1 MSDQNLLKSKKE
13 QVHEL
18 RQKGYVIVKGL
29 VSKERCDAMRAV
41 ARQQLAE
48 AAAPVE
54 FEADLKYPGAPD
66 SKDAPGG
73 HTVRRLLDAYVRH
86 PLYGAAILFFIGLP
100 LILGSWWGL
109 WAAPVASAILAVRA
123 VFEERELAAGLDGYP
138 AYMQAVPYRLVPY
151 VW

>member
-1 MSDQNLLKSKKE
+1 MFLIVAFIVWCGWFIVMGLDQRW
-13 QVHEL
+13 HA
-18 RQKGYVIVKGL
+18 RQPPLWLGALGVLAMVTCYALSYWTFRENTFASPIVK
-29 VSKERCDAMRAV
+29 VQHERK
-41 ARQQLAE
+41 QTTITTG
-48 AAAPVE
+48 P
-54 FEADLKYPGAPD
+54 Y
-66 SKDAPGG
+66 
-73 HTVRRLLDAYVRH
+73 AYVRH

-109 WAAPVASAILAVRA
+109 WAAPVASVILAVRA